1 MFLAIRPLHSSFG
14 RISVS
19 SYDLRLRNLA
29 NCLLCKAL
37 WVNGW
42 ALWVDEWVFLGGW
55 ALWVDERV
63 VFGWVGFCSRG
74 WCVCECVCVFLITN
88 FQKNLI
94 LKVL

>member
-42 ALWVDEWVFLGGW
+42 ALWVDEWVFLSGW
-55 ALWVDERV
+55 ALWVDEWVFLGGWAFVRV
-63 VFGWVGFCSRG
+63 GG
-74 WCVCECVCVFLITN
+74 VCASVCVF
-88 FQKNLI
+88 F
-94 LKVL
+94 